1 MIPEW
6 VRLPVGWIAH
16 EGLKEFKW
24 ANGGPGSDQVA
35 ALMTLVVV
43 AHCADQDTGRAR
55 LTYDELTTRTTLSR
69 VKVSRGLTVLED
81 RKLITRRTDGRRS
94 DVGLANYDRD
104 LGWAKLPVK
113 SMYAGG
119 RIRAFEEFSLR
130 RLVELDAMKLFFLF
144 AERRD
149 RGSNRANISYDG
161 IEAYTGIARQRI
173 KSATSLLAA
182 LSMVYVEQTLS
193 TQSEFA
199 VANAYRIVGVE
210 SRVHMGT
217 RGRAMIQA

>member
-1 MIPEW
+1 MTPEW

-161 IEAYTGIARQRI
+161 IEDYTGIARQRI

>member
-1 MIPEW
+1 MTPEF
-6 VRLPVGWIAH
+6 VRLPVGWIA
-16 EGLKEFKW
+16 EKRLREFKW

-43 AHCADQDTGRAR
+43 AHCADQETGRAR
-55 LTYDELTTRTTLSR
+55 LTYDELTRRATLSR
-69 VKVSRGLTVLED
+69 AKVSRGLTILEGL
-81 RKLITRRTDGRRS
+81 KLVTRRTDGRRS

-104 LGWAKLPVK
+104 LGWAKLPVR

-119 RIRAFEEFSLR
+119 RIRAFDEFSLR

-144 AERRD
+144 AQRRD
-149 RGSNRANISYDG
+149 RGSNLANISYDG
-161 IEAYTGIARQRI
+161 IEDYTGIARQRI

-182 LSMVYVEQTLS
+182 LSMVYVEHTRS
-193 TQSEFA
+193 TQSDFA
-199 VANAYRIVGVE
+199 VANAYRLVGVE
-210 SRVHMGT
+210 SRAHMGT